1 MSPQPSSTS
10 TTTPPLLCLAAG
22 NVYSNKALTSWD
34 FRQCAFNMMEE
45 QELDKKKGQQ
55 GQQKQDFRNSSYSK
69 AFKASS

>member
-1 MSPQPSSTS
+1 
-10 TTTPPLLCLAAG
+10 
-22 NVYSNKALTSWD
+22 
-34 FRQCAFNMMEE
+34 MMEE